1 MEPLIVC
8 ENLVKI
14 YRLNQEGGASVEVQA
29 LQGLDVTVREGE
41 MLGIVGASGSGK
53 STLLNVLGG
62 LDRPT
67 GGRALVGKQDLGR
80 LSEHEIDV
88 YRRKTVGFVW
98 QQGAR
103 NLIPYLTAAENIEL
117 PLTLSGQVGK
127 STHERA
133 LELLELVGLL
143 DRKGHRL
150 EELSGGEQQRIA
162 IAIALANRP
171 LLLLADEPTGE
182 LDTVTAQTI
191 YDLLRDLNK
200 RLGLTMVI
208 VSHDPSIAQHVD
220 RVVAVRD
227 GKLASETVRVQKSD
241 GGEHHVELS
250 VLDAAGRVQL
260 PREYLEQFNIKRR
273 VTIET
278 TAEGSSSADRRVK
291 LTAANTA
298 LRPASRLK
306 LRKKRCK
313 FRHVGQRCGRVLNR
327 DLREGIS
334 NEFCDRNE
342 RPVARVYVE
351 DRRGSACAARREFE
365 CGDGRVRGVE
375 GTFGQRQ
382 DDAVELFG
390 GA

>member
-1 MEPLIVC
+1 MNMIIMNEPLIIC

-29 LQGLDVTVREGE
+29 LQGLDITVREGE

-80 LSEHEIDV
+80 LSESDIDV

-127 STHERA
+127 STRERA

-150 EELSGGEQQRIA
+150 EELSGGEQQRVA
-162 IAIALANRP
+162 IAIALANKP

-191 YDLLRDLNK
+191 YDLLRDLNT

-208 VSHDPSIAQHVD
+208 VSHDPGIAKHVD

-227 GKLASETVRVQKSD
+227 GKLASETVRVQKAD
-241 GGEHHVELS
+241 GAEHHVELS

-273 VTIET
+273 VMIET
-278 TAEGSSSADRRVK
+278 TAEGILIRKPAGDHHSGEHGISSSEQVEVGEEALQVPSRWSTLWQSVK
-291 LTAANTA
+291 
-298 LRPASRLK
+298 SR
-306 LRKKRCK
+306 
-313 FRHVGQRCGRVLNR
+313 F
-327 DLREGIS
+327 
-334 NEFCDRNE
+334 
-342 RPVARVYVE
+342 ARGE
-351 DRRGSACAARREFE
+351 K
-365 CGDGRVRGVE
+365 
-375 GTFGQRQ
+375 Q
-382 DDAVELFG
+382 
-390 GA
+390 

>member
-1 MEPLIVC
+1 MSSEPLIIC

-80 LSEHEIDV
+80 LSESDIDV

-127 STHERA
+127 LIRERA

-150 EELSGGEQQRIA
+150 EELSGGEQQRVA

-191 YDLLRDLNK
+191 YDLLRDLNT

-208 VSHDPSIAQHVD
+208 VSHDPSIAKHVD

-227 GKLASETVRVQKSD
+227 GKLASETVRVQRSD

-273 VTIET
+273 VLIET
-278 TAEGSSSADRRVK
+278 TAEGILIRRPEGEAHSGEHGSSSNAQAETEKEAEQVPSK
-291 LTAANTA
+291 LTQVWEHIMSEV
-298 LRPASRLK
+298 RKRLK
-306 LRKKRCK
+306 R
-313 FRHVGQRCGRVLNR
+313 
-327 DLREGIS
+327 
-334 NEFCDRNE
+334 
-342 RPVARVYVE
+342 
-351 DRRGSACAARREFE
+351 
-365 CGDGRVRGVE
+365 
-375 GTFGQRQ
+375 
-382 DDAVELFG
+382 
-390 GA
+390 